1 MLLKGKTMILKSEAN
16 QLEALFMGVLAQY
29 FANPVSGATLLNQSS
44 KIPINPLF
52 H

>member
-29 FANPVSGATLLNQSS
+29 FANPVSGATLLNQISE
-44 KIPINPLF
+44 KLLYL
-52 H
+52 